1 MRWYRFSMDKITM
14 PIPALLNHY
23 NRFCLC
29 QGFKN
34 CRYRTYTKLKISH
47 IPAFLKCR
55 NSLTYA
61 HTLFQRFLKR
71 CNRAFFIFY
80 FFKFYSTCNEPT
92 IHIFQYIFYST
103 CNEPQFIFSNI
114 KYNITLNQQ
123 T

>member
-1 MRWYRFSMDKITM
+1 MRWYRFSMDKITR

-34 CRYRTYTKLKISH
+34 YRYRTYTKLKISH

-55 NSLTYA
+55 NSLAYA

-71 CNRAFFIFY
+71 CNRVFFILFI
-80 FFKFYSTCNEPT
+80 FFNFIAPIMNL
-92 IHIFQYIFYST
+92 QYIFSNTY
-103 CNEPQFIFSNI
+103 FIAPVMNHNSYFPISNTI
-114 KYNITLNQQ
+114 SH
-123 T
+123 